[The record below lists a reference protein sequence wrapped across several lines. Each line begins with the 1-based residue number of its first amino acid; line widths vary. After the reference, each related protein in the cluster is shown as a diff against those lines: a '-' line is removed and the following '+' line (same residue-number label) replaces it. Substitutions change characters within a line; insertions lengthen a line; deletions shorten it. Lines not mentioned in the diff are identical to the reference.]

1 MKPSRLDTV
10 LSSML
15 GQRWPAFIWGP
26 PGIGKSAIVHAVAS
40 KAGMEVIDLRASLLD
55 PTDLR
60 GIPAIIDQKAVW
72 CPPGFLPQSQS
83 KPGVL
88 FLDEINA
95 APPMVQASLYQLVLD
110 RKVGEYVLPEG
121 WWIVAAGNRQKDR
134 AITFR
139 MSSALS
145 NRFVH
150 LELDVD
156 VSDWRAWALKHGIYP
171 MVVAFIGYKPA
182 LLREDPS
189 ESPACWR
196 RRQIDP
202 VCRFHVNQRDD
213 LEPVGGLGIAA
224 TKGGSVKSRHLGQI
238 CVGAN
243 TLPTSASTMTSPFS
257 PLTDEEVQELDE
269 FLLYGVDDDK
279 SMTIDTLDGYLHAI
293 AIGPTTLA
301 PSVWMPPIWGSGTSM
316 MPAVESIEQLNRIL
330 ELVMRLYNNII
341 ANLED
346 SPPEIFPHW
355 ELVSHGDHDYD
366 DAEGWAYY
374 ARVTPCAH

>member
-40 KAGMEVIDLRASLLD
+40 KAGMDVIDLRASLLD

-72 CPPGFLPQSQS
+72 CPPGFLPQAKS

-110 RKVGEYVLPEG
+110 RKVGEYVLPDG

-134 AITFR
+134 AVTFR

-156 VSDWRAWALKHGIYP
+156 VSDWRAWALKNNIHP
-171 MVVAFIGYKPA
+171 MVTAFIGYKPG

-189 ESPACWR
+189 ESAAFPTPRAWEILSDVIKKFGGIKECSD
-196 RRQIDP
+196 I
-202 VCRFHVNQRDD
+202 VSGI
-213 LEPVGGLGIAA
+213 VGQGAA
-224 TKGGSVKSRHLGQI
+224 TEFAAFVKRSLNMSQI
-238 CVGAN
+238 EEIVADPESAK
-243 TLPTSASTMTSPFS
+243 LPKA
-257 PLTDEEVQELDE
+257 
-269 FLLYGVDDDK
+269 
-279 SMTIDTLDGYLHAI
+279 LDGLHVL
-293 AIGPTTLA
+293 TTWLVHSA
-301 PSVWMPPIWGSGTSM
+301 DRQDVVKAS
-316 MPAVESIEQLNRIL
+316 SILLNRL
-330 ELVMRLYNNII
+330 
-341 ANLED
+341 
-346 SPPEIFPHW
+346 PPEFAVVLAKEMINLHSAFSRQ
-355 ELVSHGDHDYD
+355 E
-366 DAEGWAYY
+366 AYKTFMKTH
-374 ARVTPCAH
+374 AKLIAS

>member
-40 KAGMEVIDLRASLLD
+40 KAGMDVIDLRASLLD

-72 CPPGFLPQSQS
+72 CPPGFLPQAKS

-110 RKVGEYVLPEG
+110 RKVGEYVLPDG

-134 AITFR
+134 AVTFR

-156 VSDWRAWALKHGIYP
+156 VSDWRAWALKNNIHP
-171 MVVAFIGYKPA
+171 MVTAFIGYKPG

-189 ESPACWR
+189 ESAAFSTPRAWEILSDVIKKFGGIKQCSD
-196 RRQIDP
+196 I
-202 VCRFHVNQRDD
+202 VSGI
-213 LEPVGGLGIAA
+213 VGQGAA
-224 TKGGSVKSRHLGQI
+224 TEFAAFVKRSLNMSQI
-238 CVGAN
+238 EEIVAN
-243 TLPTSASTMTSPFS
+243 PDSAKLPKA
-257 PLTDEEVQELDE
+257 
-269 FLLYGVDDDK
+269 
-279 SMTIDTLDGYLHAI
+279 LDGLHVL
-293 AIGPTTLA
+293 TTWLVHSA
-301 PSVWMPPIWGSGTSM
+301 DREDVVKAS
-316 MPAVESIEQLNRIL
+316 SILLNRL
-330 ELVMRLYNNII
+330 
-341 ANLED
+341 
-346 SPPEIFPHW
+346 PPEFAVVLAKEMINLHSAFSRQ
-355 ELVSHGDHDYD
+355 E
-366 DAEGWAYY
+366 AYKTFMKTH
-374 ARVTPCAH
+374 AKLIAS